1 MTPEFTRRML
11 KKALIYGAISGI
23 LYAPSL
29 VFGQAENGHTIQP
42 PLKMAD
48 LKRALSYARGHG
60 GSNESWPRMITYD
73 YEVYDFR
80 QDRPNRREKKLTMDR
95 KPLRIIPHG
104 VGVAEILWAICPR
117 ERIIAY
123 NELSAN
129 PRYCFIADQ
138 VKARHPVY
146 TSKQTER
153 IIGYQ
158 PDLIFTVFFS
168 EAAFKKK
175 LEKAGIAYLDLGHFG
190 TIESI
195 KKQILT
201 IGEIIG
207 EAGNAAE
214 LVRIM
219 DIKMQA
225 IQAKLPAA
233 DRPRQILFYDVGGYV
248 PGKISNFNSICR
260 MIRVVNVGAREG
272 IASWSRVDD
281 ETLLKWDPEIIIVP
295 AGNHLKK
302 QLMNRRILAHARAV
316 KNNRI
321 YAVPNVYLTAGS
333 QYMIL
338 SANLLAGI
346 VYENAF

>member
-1 MTPEFTRRML
+1 ML
-11 KKALIYGAISGI
+11 RKYLFYGAIAGI
-23 LYAPSL
+23 LCIPSL

-48 LKRALSYARGHG
+48 LKKALSYARGQG
-60 GSNESWPRMITYD
+60 GSNENWPRVITYD

-80 QDRPNRREKKLTMDR
+80 QDSRNRQKKKLTMDR

-104 VGVAEILWAICPR
+104 VGVSEILWAICPR

-129 PRYCFIADQ
+129 PKYCFIADQ
-138 VKARHPVY
+138 IKERYPVY

-168 EAAFKKK
+168 DVAFKKK
-175 LEKAGIAYLDLGHFG
+175 LEQAGIAYLDLGYFG

-195 KKQILT
+195 KKQVLT

-207 EAGNAAE
+207 EEDNAVE

-219 DIKMQA
+219 DLKMQA
-225 IQAKLPAA
+225 IQAKIPVA
-233 DRPRQILFYDVGGYV
+233 DHPKQILFYDVGGYV

-260 MIRVVNVGAREG
+260 MIRVVNVGSREG
-272 IASWSRVDD
+272 IESWSRIDD

-295 AGNHLKK
+295 AGNHLKE
-302 QLMNRRILAHARAV
+302 QLKARRILAHARAV
-316 KNNRI
+316 KNNKI

>member
-1 MTPEFTRRML
+1 ML
-11 KKALIYGAISGI
+11 KKYLFYGTAAGI
-23 LYAPSL
+23 LYFSPL
-29 VFGQAENGHTIQP
+29 VLGQAGDGHTIQP
-42 PLKMAD
+42 PLKAAD
-48 LKRALSYARGHG
+48 LKQALSYTRGQG
-60 GSNESWPRMITYD
+60 GSSESWPRVITFEYD
-73 YEVYDFR
+73 VYDFR
-80 QDRPNRREKKLTMDR
+80 QDSRIRRNKKVTIDR

-104 VGVAEILWAICPR
+104 VGVSEILWAICPR

-129 PRYCFIADQ
+129 PKYSFIADQ
-138 VKARHPVY
+138 VKDRYPVY

-168 EAAFKKK
+168 EATFKRK
-175 LEKAGIAYLDLGHFG
+175 LERAGIQYLDLGYFG

-195 KKQILT
+195 KKQVLT
-201 IGEIIG
+201 IGNIIG
-207 EAGNAAE
+207 EENNAAE

-219 DIKMQA
+219 DLKIQA
-225 IQAKLPAA
+225 IQTKIPLT
-233 DRPRQILFYDVGGYV
+233 DRPKQILFYDVGGYV
-248 PGKISNFNSICR
+248 PGKISNFHSICR
-260 MIRVVNVGAREG
+260 MIRAVNVGAREG
-272 IASWSRVDD
+272 IASWRRIDD

-295 AGNHLKK
+295 AGNNLIE
-302 QLMNRRILAHARAV
+302 QLQARRILAHASAV
-316 KNNRI
+316 RNRKI

>member
-1 MTPEFTRRML
+1 MTPGITHRML
-11 KKALIYGAISGI
+11 KKYLFYGAIAGI
-23 LYAPSL
+23 LYFPFL

-42 PLKMAD
+42 PLKMPD
-48 LKRALSYARGHG
+48 LKKALSYARGQD
-60 GSNESWPRMITYD
+60 GSNQSWPRVIAYD

-80 QDRPNRREKKLTMDR
+80 RDSRIRHKKKLTMDR

-104 VGVAEILWAICPR
+104 VGVSEILWAICPR

-129 PRYCFIADQ
+129 PKYCFIADQ
-138 VKARHPVY
+138 VKQRYPVY

-168 EAAFKKK
+168 EVGFKNK
-175 LEKAGIAYLDLGHFG
+175 LEKAGIPYLDLGHFG

-195 KKQILT
+195 KKQVLT

-207 EAGNAAE
+207 EEDNAAE

-219 DIKMQA
+219 DLKMQA
-225 IQAKLPAA
+225 IQAKIPVT
-233 DRPRQILFYDVGGYV
+233 DRPKQILFYDVGGYV

-260 MIRVVNVGAREG
+260 MIRVVNVGSREG
-272 IASWSRVDD
+272 IASWRRIDD

-295 AGNHLKK
+295 AGNHLKE
-302 QLMNRRILAHARAV
+302 QLKARRILAHARAV
-316 KNNRI
+316 KNNKI
-321 YAVPNVYLTAGS
+321 YSVPNVYLTAGS